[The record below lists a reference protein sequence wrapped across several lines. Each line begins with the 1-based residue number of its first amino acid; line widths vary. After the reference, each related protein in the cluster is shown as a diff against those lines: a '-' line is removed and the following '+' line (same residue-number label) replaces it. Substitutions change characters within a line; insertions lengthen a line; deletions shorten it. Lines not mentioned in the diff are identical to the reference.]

1 MILPGGQANSFKS
14 LLDLASSSVLI
25 VIAGCKALA
34 IAVALEEYFHG
45 SPCRLCFIEIL
56 GLLYFIQLLIFLPD
70 DIVE

>member
-1 MILPGGQANSFKS
+1 M
-14 LLDLASSSVLI
+14 LI

-70 DIVE
+70 DVVE